1 MSPQGAPD
9 PECVMRPSQEF
20 PRFCLSFPLLGNPNP
35 PGRQGCMWPHY
46 FTLALHGITDD
57 WGECRRLESTAE
69 GEFWCGEQTP
79 PPGPPNCVFL
89 SEKHTIYPV
98 VSRFR
103 LKDRSPIPDLRLED
117 KTDLRPVSPGSEGRG
132 LILPSCAPCVHPRT
146 LAPA

>member
-9 PECVMRPSQEF
+9 PECVLRPSQEF

-57 WGECRRLESTAE
+57 WGECRRLESTAG

-79 PPGPPNCVFL
+79 PGPQIVYGLFVYFCLTIEKLTILEYPGTQFI
-89 SEKHTIYPV
+89 SYPFQ
-98 VSRFR
+98 SGG
-103 LKDRSPIPDLRLED
+103 DLGA
-117 KTDLRPVSPGSEGRG
+117 KYV
-132 LILPSCAPCVHPRT
+132 
-146 LAPA
+146 